1 MNYQLAMNEE
11 ILKEFGKKLKSNR
24 IKANLSQEE
33 VAKNSGISRK
43 AVSEMERGITNFK
56 VVNLLEVMRAI
67 GVANNFN
74 DLLADI
80 PLLDPIEIA
89 KLESRIRKRVRK

>member
-33 VAKNSGISRK
+33 VAKKSGISRK